1 MSDIDIDALRDVE
14 QSIGLRRPAF
24 GRNFVQMDRWLIADS
39 VALSKIALRKWRSLE
54 LLPLNSLDHW
64 LELPRLDITRHS
76 WLAARRN
83 GGQSRLPLL
92 CSALYQARR
101 ARRAFYLARRLTIKL
116 LPPGQA
122 PEWFRTDVEARAL
135 VASVGSVNVPS
146 IMASGELNDRAFI
159 VEQLILGHH
168 PESKHEQRILDI
180 LLPAVWTNY
189 RAIGFGTAEAFP
201 NLPVQTIQEELAR
214 VQIPEQ
220 MTYERECRDEL
231 VRRLK
236 SLPNT
241 NEHPLVT
248 AFGHGDLSVGN
259 IVVTGSGDLFVIDW
273 ETAGQMPVI
282 WDLRKLMSSVPG
294 LLAKSIELLRAEIK
308 RLGWHDVMSADNQF
322 LLGLAA
328 RVAERSCEAHQ
339 AAALPDPIQLRHTLR
354 ELRRVGHCFRTVL
367 H

>member
-1 MSDIDIDALRDVE
+1 MSDVDIDALREVE

-24 GRNFVQMDRWLIADS
+24 RRSFVQMDRWLVANS
-39 VALSKIALRKWRSLE
+39 VALLKIALGKWRSLG
-54 LLPLNSLDHW
+54 LLRLNSLDDW
-64 LELPRLDITRHS
+64 LELPRLDITRHR
-76 WLAARRN
+76 WLAARQSGSR
-83 GGQSRLPLL
+83 SRLPLS
-92 CSALYQARR
+92 CSALYQGSHT
-101 ARRAFYLARRLTIKL
+101 RRAFYLTRRMTIKL

-122 PEWFRTDVEARAL
+122 PKWFRTDLEARAL
-135 VASVGSVNVPS
+135 VASAGSLNVPR
-146 IMASGELNDRAFI
+146 IMASGVLNDRAFI
-159 VEQLILGHH
+159 VEQLIAGRH
-168 PESKHEQRILDI
+168 PQSKNGQRILDI

-201 NLPVQTIQEELAR
+201 DLPIQTIQEELAR
-214 VQIPEQ
+214 VQVPEQ

-231 VRRLK
+231 IRRLK
-236 SLPNT
+236 SLPST
-241 NEHPLVT
+241 TEHPLVT

-259 IVVTGSGDLFVIDW
+259 IVVTGSGALFVIDW
-273 ETAGQMPVI
+273 EAAGQMPVV

-294 LLAKSIELLRAEIK
+294 LLANSIELLRAEIK

-322 LLGLAA
+322 LLGLGA
-328 RVAERSCEAHQ
+328 RVAERGRAAHQ